1 MFIIKLA
8 SLKYLGWVRNRIPG
22 RRRSSSLTLQLHM
35 ISLNAT
41 HVWWLK
47 FHVSK
52 FWSIYDHIY
61 LNMVIEIKYCQ
72 RNPCLTTSWIQDGG
86 SSTSSRMSLSS
97 SSPVWG
103 TLALQTKLF
112 DFDFIYFKGL
122 LFVEILTPMLTC
134 KCKFLHP
141 LFPPLWRAIRPSR
154 WHILSLKMHRL
165 LWHRAVTPPESF
177 TARKRHILRKLL
189 ILLPLLAWLTYFC
202 ISRRSF
208 ATWTQYNTTNLVN
221 IYTFL

>member
-1 MFIIKLA
+1 
-8 SLKYLGWVRNRIPG
+8 
-22 RRRSSSLTLQLHM
+22 M

-47 FHVSK
+47 FGVSK
-52 FWSIYDHIY
+52 LWSIYGHIY

-72 RNPCLTTSWIQDGG
+72 RDPWLITSWIHDGG

-112 DFDFIYFKGL
+112 NLDFLYFPGHF
-122 LFVEILTPMLTC
+122 FVEILTPMLTC

-141 LFPPLWRAIRPSR
+141 LFPPLWQAIRPSR

-165 LWHRAVTPPESF
+165 LCHRAFTP
-177 TARKRHILRKLL
+177 RKVLPPGKSHILRKLL

-208 ATWTQYNTTNLVN
+208 ATWTQYNTTILVD
-221 IYTFL
+221 IQTFLLKNTSTWR